1 MDTNLQGLYKGILLD
16 HARRPR
22 GRGRPDGATL
32 VRHGR
37 NTLCGDD
44 VELAVVLAGGMLVRV
59 EFQGRGCAVCTAS
72 ASMLTEAVRGLT
84 CAAAADLYRRLARWL
99 SGQEQSDDF
108 PGPLRALAVVR
119 SYPAR
124 VRCALLPWETLYDA
138 LAAAC
143 TTAEEDGD

>member
-1 MDTNLQGLYKGILLD
+1 
-16 HARRPR
+16 
-22 GRGRPDGATL
+22 
-32 VRHGR
+32 
-37 NTLCGDD
+37 
-44 VELAVVLAGGMLVRV
+44 MLVRV

-72 ASMLTEAVRGLT
+72 ASMLTEAVQGLT

-124 VRCALLPWETLYDA
+124 VRCALLPWETLHDA
-138 LAAAC
+138 LEAVR
-143 TTAEEDGD
+143 TTAEDGGC